1 LAGLSIENGRHPD
14 EYPSSAIVKAKAMPT
29 STLPQ
34 QHPYRAMAPAFRP
47 DRRACLLAGMLAA
60 TGLLPPSAWAAS
72 ATDSR
77 FRRVPTQF
85 IAALDNP
92 AASSGTGAQAWGIWT
107 LDPGPRGVALDRF
120 AQLTRAGN
128 VAPANW
134 TFDNTDWW
142 LEEHGLIMEQPAFPL
157 APRKYLV
164 TGGRET
170 TAVLTIH
177 APDRNKDSRWEL
189 DQGATLHDVTH
200 LGCRSARYTPSGAG
214 NACSPARARQSAFP
228 VTPGGTMPPVDG
240 CHKQDYAVLFVIGLE
255 AN

>member
-1 LAGLSIENGRHPD
+1 MGGLSIENGQYPD
-14 EYPSSAIVKAKAMPT
+14 ECPSTVIVKGKAMPT
-29 STLPQ
+29 TSSPLR
-34 QHPYRAMAPAFRP
+34 HKSRAMRPAFHP
-47 DRRACLLAGMLAA
+47 DRRTCLLAGMLAA
-60 TGLLPPSAWAAS
+60 TGLLRPSAVAAS
-72 ATDSR
+72 GINSS

-85 IAALDNP
+85 IAALGDP

-120 AQLTRAGN
+120 SQLTRAGN

-134 TFDNTDWW
+134 TFDSTDWW
-142 LEEHGLIMEQPAFPL
+142 LEEHGLIMEQPAFPV

-164 TGGRET
+164 TGDREA

-214 NACSPARARQSAFP
+214 GACSPARVRPSAFP

-255 AN
+255 TN